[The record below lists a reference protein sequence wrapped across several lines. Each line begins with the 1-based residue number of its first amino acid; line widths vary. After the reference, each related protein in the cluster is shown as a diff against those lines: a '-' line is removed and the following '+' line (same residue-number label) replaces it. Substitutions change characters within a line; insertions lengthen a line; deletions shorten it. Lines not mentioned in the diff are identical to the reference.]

1 MTKVSKNSIKG
12 LAKDI
17 FKKDVSIEVHEAIL
31 QVEEVKAYLVAAK
44 FNLAQVKQSEKINK
58 KIELI
63 DQSLINI
70 RKTKN

>member
-58 KIELI
+58 IELI